1 MGEAEILKAQMASA
15 ASAKPAPTVKS
26 SFSSYLFGTK
36 SAATPIPPPLPQRP
50 STSDYHDYT
59 AEARNKRS
67 AAKAASPKTEFKESI
82 SNISSGIGQKL
93 SNMKGGAASGPVS
106 SAVSGQKTDVVKKT
120 PELSE
125 YEKQIMS
132 GTFEI
137 NFVVRFAAKLAIHF
151 NVKPSDSSIR
161 FMTVHDMEI

>member
-1 MGEAEILKAQMASA
+1 MVLWSNACPCRHGSRFVLAHAESC
-15 ASAKPAPTVKS
+15 
-26 SFSSYLFGTK
+26 LFGTK
-36 SAATPIPPPLPQRP
+36 SAAIPTPPPIPPRP

-67 AAKAASPKTEFKESI
+67 AAKAASPKTDFKESI
-82 SNISSGIGQKL
+82 SNLSSGIGQKL
-93 SNMKGGAASGPVS
+93 SNLKGGAASGPVS

-132 GTFEI
+132 GTFVNDFI
-137 NFVVRFAAKLAIHF
+137 ARFTVKLSILI

-161 FMTVHDMEI
+161 FMIVHDNEM

>member
-15 ASAKPAPTVKS
+15 AAAKPAPTVKS

-36 SAATPIPPPLPQRP
+36 SAATPTPPPLPQRP

-67 AAKAASPKTEFKESI
+67 AAKAASPKTDFKESI
-82 SNISSGIGQKL
+82 SNISSGLGQKI
-93 SNMKGGAASGPVS
+93 SNLKGGAAVS
-106 SAVSGQKTDVVKKT
+106 SAVNGQKTDVVKKT

-132 GTFEI
+132 GTLVD
-137 NFVVRFAAKLAIHF
+137 NFVVRFAVKLAI
-151 NVKPSDSSIR
+151 
-161 FMTVHDMEI
+161 